1 MHLRVADMGSPRRLT
16 PEVHQC
22 IIEQIDQGNYPEV
35 AAQFAG
41 IPRRTFERW
50 LHDGREDLEDGEEQG
65 SVAALARDVE
75 KTRAQVVARKVR
87 RVQDA
92 GEKQWQA
99 DAWWLERNFPELYG
113 RRFEAKV
120 ESKIDHHVTFSV
132 ESLPPE
138 RQRAL
143 AELALERLRADNSTS
158 STPALP
164 PPSDTD

>member
-1 MHLRVADMGSPRRLT
+1 MRQR
-16 PEVHQC
+16 
-22 IIEQIDQGNYPEV
+22 IIEHINQGNYPEV
-35 AAQFAG
+35 AAQLAG

-50 LHDGREDLEDGEEQG
+50 LHDGRADLEDGVEQG

-75 KTRAQVVARKVR
+75 KTRAEVVARKVR
-87 RVQDA
+87 RVQEA

-120 ESKIDHHVTFSV
+120 ETKIDHRVTFSV
-132 ESLPPE
+132 ESLAPE

-143 AELALERLRADNSTS
+143 AELALQRLAADDARDSTL
-158 STPALP
+158 ALP
-164 PPSDTD
+164 APDTNEPPLETL